1 MQCVCACMC
10 VTLFLCVHNCY
21 LARAVDTA
29 YLLVLP
35 VLMTLYDVI
44 VCRLSIGLLSKGVII
59 PTVIV
64 LVVLCLAA
72 MTLFPVIVTAVMCW
86 KIHKTRQKGKLL
98 I

>member
-1 MQCVCACMC
+1 MCLCLC
-10 VTLFLCVHNCY
+10 VTLLLCVHNCY
-21 LARAVDTA
+21 LAGAVDTD

-35 VLMTLYDVI
+35 VLITSHDVI
-44 VCRLSIGLLSKGVII
+44 VCIVGLLSEGIVI
-59 PTVIV
+59 PTVTV

-72 MTLFPVIVTAVMCW
+72 MTLLPVIVTAVTCW